1 MTGAISKRGMSV
13 FLVLA
18 MLALSSCASM
28 QTQQE
33 RGTATGAAV
42 GAGVGAIL
50 GQAIGHNTAS
60 TLWGS
65 AIGAVV
71 GGVAGNQIGA
81 YMDRQQQQL
90 QAIAAQSEA
99 MSVARNQNVLTAT
112 FKSEVLF
119 DFDSA
124 VLKPGAYPE
133 LDRVANVLNQ
143 YPDTAIRVEG
153 HTDAS
158 GPESYNQQL
167 SEKRAMAVKNALI
180 QKGVHPARIVAI
192 GYGESMPISSDP
204 AQNRRVNIVIIP
216 IEKS

>member
-1 MTGAISKRGMSV
+1 
-13 FLVLA
+13 
-18 MLALSSCASM
+18 M

-33 RGTATGAAV
+33 KGTATGAAV
-42 GAGVGAIL
+42 GAGIGAIL
-50 GQAIGHNTAS
+50 GQAIGGDTAA
-60 TLWGS
+60 TLWG
-65 AIGAVV
+65 AGIGAVV

-81 YMDRQQQQL
+81 YMDRQEQQL
-90 QAIAAQSEA
+90 RAVAAQSEA
-99 MSVARNQNVLTAT
+99 MSISRTQDVLTAT

-124 VLKPGAYPE
+124 ILKPGAYAE

-143 YPDTAIRVEG
+143 YPETAIRVEG
-153 HTDAS
+153 HTDAT

-192 GYGESMPISSDP
+192 GYGESMPVSSDA